1 MQKLP
6 VLLHLQNL
14 QLSNMPN
21 ARQKAKNLSSLQQ
34 LRLLDV
40 FSSFIAVTDL
50 QMSVTADDSYMILTH
65 GLTTVKTVFEF
76 ILCSI
81 ILTIY
86 QKNIYE
92 NIFFVS

>member
-6 VLLHLQNL
+6 VLLHQQNL

-50 QMSVTADDSYMILTH
+50 QMSVTADDSYMILT
-65 GLTTVKTVFEF
+65 LPLLKQCLNLFY
-76 ILCSI
+76 I
-81 ILTIY
+81 
-86 QKNIYE
+86 
-92 NIFFVS
+92 VSF